1 MTVSIYTNSVS
12 AHQLPLAR
20 EIAKLVGPENF
31 RYVYTN
37 ERLQGGAQEVAA
49 TDPWVT
55 QDEASLESCDILLV
69 GGIRPI
75 DLMERRLSAGKMT
88 LYMSERWF
96 KPIPFCR
103 LFGHDRYL
111 PGWLRLLV
119 PSYRRMARRFARLF
133 DSPYY
138 RFLPIGGWSLRDM
151 KIVCRTMGVEIRES
165 QVIPWG
171 DFVEP
176 SVYQSLERNLS
187 NEKLRVLWVGRLLDL
202 KRVDTVIRAVGSVVS
217 DGELSTNDHRLMTS
231 MLSLDIYGA
240 GPEEVR
246 LKKMAAKYGNAIT
259 FHPPVAMAEVRAV
272 MRRHDV
278 YVFASNSFDGWG
290 AVVPEALEEGMLV
303 LGTYEA
309 GASAALLP
317 EENLFH
323 CGDWKGLA
331 KKLSDISKVKRVRLP
346 EEFTPAGAAMRLL
359 SIAAGGGAGARARKL
374 TDVIAG
380 RV

>member
-12 AHQLPLAR
+12 AHQLRLAR
-20 EIAKLVGPENF
+20 EIATLVGPENF
-31 RYVYTN
+31 RFVYTN

-55 QDEASLESCDILLV
+55 QDETSLESCDILLV
-69 GGIRPI
+69 GGVRPI

-119 PSYRRMARRFARLF
+119 PSYRRMARRFAWLF
-133 DSPYY
+133 ESSYY
-138 RFLPIGGWSLRDM
+138 RFLPIGPCSLRDM
-151 KIVCRTMGVEIRES
+151 KFLCRIVSRNISEK

-171 DFVEP
+171 YFVEQGIC
-176 SVYQSLERNLS
+176 SGEEGK
-187 NEKLRVLWVGRLLDL
+187 EKRGEGKCRVLWVGRLLDL
-202 KRVDTVIRAVGSVVS
+202 KRVDTIIRAVGSVVS

-259 FHPPVAMAEVRAV
+259 FHPPVTMAEVREL

-309 GASAALLP
+309 GSSAALLP
-317 EENLFH
+317 DENLFH

-331 KKLSDISKVKRVRLP
+331 KKLSDVSKVKRVRLP
-346 EEFTPAGAAMRLL
+346 EGFTPAGAAKRL
-359 SIAAGGGAGARARKL
+359 IAVAENSCADGE
-374 TDVIAG
+374 
-380 RV
+380 

>member
-20 EIAKLVGPENF
+20 EIATLVGPENF

-55 QDEASLESCDILLV
+55 QDETSLESCDILLV
-69 GGIRPI
+69 GGVRPI

-119 PSYRRMARRFARLF
+119 PSYRRMARRFAWLF
-133 DSPYY
+133 ESSYY
-138 RFLPIGGWSLRDM
+138 RFLPIGPCSLRDM
-151 KIVCRTMGVEIRES
+151 KFLCRIVSRNISEK

-171 DFVEP
+171 YFVEQGIC
-176 SVYQSLERNLS
+176 SGEEGK
-187 NEKLRVLWVGRLLDL
+187 EKRGEGKCRVLWVGRLLDL
-202 KRVDTVIRAVGSVVS
+202 KRVDTIIRAVGSVVS

-259 FHPPVAMAEVRAV
+259 FHPPVTMAEVREL

-309 GASAALLP
+309 GSSAALLP
-317 EENLFH
+317 DENLFH

-331 KKLSDISKVKRVRLP
+331 KKLSDVSKVKRVRLP
-346 EEFTPAGAAMRLL
+346 EGFTPAGAAKRL
-359 SIAAGGGAGARARKL
+359 IAVAENSCADGE
-374 TDVIAG
+374 
-380 RV
+380 